1 LFGEVEVVIAV
12 VWMED
17 GGCMMH
23 GKRVE
28 GGGRNGSVVGVGVG
42 CLDASEVVDLGCK
55 KRDGVYWCRC
65 L

>member
-1 LFGEVEVVIAV
+1 
-12 VWMED
+12 MED

-42 CLDASEVVDLGCK
+42 CLDASEVVDLGRK
-55 KRDGVYWCRC
+55 KRDGVY
-65 L
+65 